1 MLSFFPPTVPDG
13 WGIHSRLSLSC
24 LSSLSNLLTERASSS
39 LFLPP
44 FGVPWLPLPLLL
56 FCHIPFLPNSCLP
69 RDGERVLMWKAPM
82 LGPMKRVLSLWGR
95 SGHSWTQGQPP
106 PNTSPQQDP
115 PLFWTQC
122 SEFQGGLK
130 KGYGWW
136 IGFLV
141 SSLGSQTEFSRWSGV
156 EWGRSAVISSAR
168 FVPCLQDIFRAKL
181 HGSELMRGSTE
192 QRLQSDGWL
201 VDL

>member
-1 MLSFFPPTVPDG
+1 MRVHTHSHHAFFPPTMPYG

-24 LSSLSNLLTERASSS
+24 LSSLSNLLTDRASSS
-39 LFLPP
+39 LFLPL
-44 FGVPWLPLPLLL
+44 FGVQWLPHPRLL

-69 RDGERVLMWKAPM
+69 RDGEKVLMWKPPM
-82 LGPMKRVLSLWGR
+82 LGPVERVCPSEGAADIPERRDTPSL
-95 SGHSWTQGQPP
+95 
-106 PNTSPQQDP
+106 SPQQDP

-156 EWGRSAVISSAR
+156 E
-168 FVPCLQDIFRAKL
+168 
-181 HGSELMRGSTE
+181 
-192 QRLQSDGWL
+192 
-201 VDL
+201 